1 MRKSRK
7 NALLVHSLVTQLA
20 IEAANAMQME
30 MEMRAP
36 LERSQMARGSGSTCG
51 KNRRYLQVLKN
62 IK

>member
-7 NALLVHSLVTQLA
+7 NALLVHSLVTQLT

-51 KNRRYLQVLKN
+51 KNRRYVLVLRN

>member
-7 NALLVHSLVTQLA
+7 NALLVHSLVTQLT

-36 LERSQMARGSGSTCG
+36 LERSQMARGSGSTCADT
-51 KNRRYLQVLKN
+51 LAD
-62 IK
+62 